1 MDCLNRD
8 LRHGCCVF
16 YAAILLMVRECG
28 IWSFQRR
35 EEAAR

>member
-1 MDCLNRD
+1 M
-8 LRHGCCVF
+8 VAVFF